1 MDVLGER
8 ILEAKRDGA
17 TTKVTV
23 RLGLPV
29 RQTHTPEYRCSVQ
42 IVGLGP
48 EINRFASGEDAI
60 QALELALKLIGIELH
75 STSQA
80 IDFSWLGFPGT
91 GFEEPK

>member
-1 MDVLGER
+1 VNILGER

-23 RLGLPV
+23 RLGLPA
-29 RQTHTPEYRCSVQ
+29 RQIHAPEYRCSVQ

-60 QALELALKLIGIELH
+60 QALELALKLIGVELH
-75 STSQA
+75 TANQA
-80 IDFSWLGFPGT
+80 VDFLWLGFPGT